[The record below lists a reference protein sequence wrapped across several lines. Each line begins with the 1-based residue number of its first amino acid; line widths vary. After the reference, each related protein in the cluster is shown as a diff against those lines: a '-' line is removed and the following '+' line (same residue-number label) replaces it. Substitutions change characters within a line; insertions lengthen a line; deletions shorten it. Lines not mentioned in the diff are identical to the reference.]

1 MEKNVSST
9 KVHSLHHPKVST
21 PPKITTPQK
30 KEDLFAVYNQSIEKY
45 FTVAKRTTA
54 TYLQSITDLQEKI
67 IDSWKKSVDSA
78 ITLQQEFADK
88 SKMTVKVPDHTIKVI
103 NDMTEQTNKS
113 KELQN
118 KMLLA
123 SISAI
128 RENIKAFNDNV
139 KTFSKINKKL
149 AESCGSQIT
158 LPQIG
163 AEVFKPAITEF
174 EKIMRDIQ
182 VEYPHKI
189 KKEVIR

>member
-1 MEKNVSST
+1 MVKNVPRT
-9 KVHSLHHPKVST
+9 RVHAQRHQRVST

-45 FTVAKRTTA
+45 FTVAKKTTA
-54 TYLQSITDLQEKI
+54 TYLQSVTDLQEQI

-78 ITLQQEFADK
+78 ITLQQEFAHK
-88 SKMTVKVPDHTIKVI
+88 SKMNVEVPDHTIKVI
-103 NDMTEQTNKS
+103 NDMAEQTNKS

-139 KTFSKINKKL
+139 KTFSEINKKL
-149 AESCGSQIT
+149 AESCGSQMT

-163 AEVFKPAITEF
+163 ADAFKPAITEF
-174 EKIMRDIQ
+174 KKIMRDIQ
-182 VEYPHKI
+182 VEHPHNQRGGK
-189 KKEVIR
+189 R

>member
-1 MEKNVSST
+1 MVKNVPRT
-9 KVHSLHHPKVST
+9 RVHSLQHPRVST

-45 FTVAKRTTA
+45 FTVAKKTTA
-54 TYLQSITDLQEKI
+54 TYLQSVTDLQEKI

-78 ITLQQEFADK
+78 ITLQQEFANE
-88 SKMTVKVPDHTIKVI
+88 SKMNVEVPDHTIKVI
-103 NDMTEQTNKS
+103 NDMAEQTNKS

-139 KTFSKINKKL
+139 KTFSQINKKL
-149 AESCGSQIT
+149 AESCGSQMT

-163 AEVFKPAITEF
+163 ADAFKPAISEF
-174 EKIMRDIQ
+174 KKIMRDIQ
-182 VEYPHKI
+182 VEYTHKS
-189 KKEVIR
+189 KRR

>member
-1 MEKNVSST
+1 MVKNVPT
-9 KVHSLHHPKVST
+9 TRVHSLQHPRVST
-21 PPKITTPQK
+21 SPKITTPQK

-45 FTVAKRTTA
+45 FTVAKKTTA
-54 TYLQSITDLQEKI
+54 TYLQSVTDLQEQI

-78 ITLQQEFADK
+78 ITLQQEFAHK
-88 SKMTVKVPDHTIKVI
+88 SKMNVEVPDHTIKVI
-103 NDMTEQTNKS
+103 NDMAEQTNKS

-139 KTFSKINKKL
+139 KTFSEINKKL
-149 AESCGSQIT
+149 AESCGSQMT

-163 AEVFKPAITEF
+163 AESFKPAIAEF
-174 EKIMRDIQ
+174 KKIMRDIQ
-182 VEYPHKI
+182 VEHPHKS
-189 KKEVIR
+189 KRR

>member
-1 MEKNVSST
+1 MVKNVPRT
-9 KVHSLHHPKVST
+9 RVHSLQHPRVST

-30 KEDLFAVYNQSIEKY
+30 KEDIFAVYNQSIEKY
-45 FTVAKRTTA
+45 FTVAKKTTA
-54 TYLQSITDLQEKI
+54 TYLQSVTDLQEKI

-78 ITLQQEFADK
+78 IKLQQEFAHE
-88 SKMTVKVPDHTIKVI
+88 SKMNVEVPDHTIKVI
-103 NDMTEQTNKS
+103 NDMAEQTNKS

-139 KTFSKINKKL
+139 KTFSEINKKL
-149 AESCGSQIT
+149 AESCGSQMT

-163 AEVFKPAITEF
+163 AEAFKPAISEF
-174 EKIMRDIQ
+174 KKIMRDIQ
-182 VEYPHKI
+182 VEYTHKS
-189 KKEVIR
+189 KRR

>member
-1 MEKNVSST
+1 MGKNVSRT
-9 KVHSLHHPKVST
+9 RGHSLQHPRVST

-30 KEDLFAVYNQSIEKY
+30 KEDLFTVYNQSIEKY
-45 FTVAKRTTA
+45 FTVAKKTTA

-78 ITLQQEFADK
+78 ITLQQEFAGK

-103 NDMTEQTNKS
+103 NDMAEQTNKS

-128 RENIKAFNDNV
+128 RENLKAFNDNV
-139 KTFSKINKKL
+139 KTFSQINKKL
-149 AESCGSQIT
+149 AESCGSQMT

-163 AEVFKPAITEF
+163 AEPFKPAITEF
-174 EKIMRDIQ
+174 KKIMQDIQ
-182 VEYPHKI
+182 VEYPPKS
-189 KKEVIR
+189 KRR